1 MSQSWQ
7 TWRHL
12 EDCLNNMMYCCF
24 SVLLLLSHFQPFKYT
39 VFGAVWIIFMF
50 PETYFNI
57 MHCLFAGVDLL
68 LRVDELMNSTWLAS
82 LSQLP
87 QTFFY
92 YAFRLGKDLW
102 IMWCPFPDWT
112 SRLPSKHGEVW
123 MLRYIFTFYRN
134 AIPVF
139 LKKKKNSHLL
149 WEGDLF
155 LRSLIYWS
163 GYRKAKSFTPC
174 DVWAKTWRNHC
185 KLWNFPTRSG
195 GMPTCSVQPAKLG
208 QEGLLRPLA
217 WCAAKCNCDK
227 LGLHKSHLHLVPP
240 TGWTGVVQ
248 VS

>member
-139 LKKKKNSHLL
+139 LKKKKKFSSFVGRGFIFKKSDLLEWLQKSGIIHTLWCLSKNLEKPLQIVELSHP
-149 WEGDLF
+149 
-155 LRSLIYWS
+155 LRRDAHLQ
-163 GYRKAKSFTPC
+163 
-174 DVWAKTWRNHC
+174 
-185 KLWNFPTRSG
+185 
-195 GMPTCSVQPAKLG
+195 CSASQA
-208 QEGLLRPLA
+208 RPR
-217 WCAAKCNCDK
+217 
-227 LGLHKSHLHLVPP
+227 GSPP
-240 TGWTGVVQ
+240 TTRVVCCQ
-248 VS
+248 M